1 MACSFGRAAGRHV
14 TMGEQ
19 AVIRTGVG
27 FVVAQ
32 TGHLPGGAQAGR
44 GA

>member
-1 MACSFGRAAGRHV
+1 
-14 TMGEQ
+14 MGEQ